1 MYDNIF
7 ISVICPVYNEQAYI
21 ESFLDSIIAQDF
33 PQNNTEVFIIDGG
46 SNDSTVKIIKKY
58 IFKYKFIKYLNNID
72 RFQVYAMN
80 IGIKASKGDYIIRLD
95 AHSVYPKDYFSSL
108 IKTAVNLSADN
119 VGGICETLPAND
131 TLIPKSI
138 SLAMSHPFGVG
149 NSMFRIGSKDIIQ
162 TDTVPFGCYKSSVFD
177 LIGYFD
183 TDLKR
188 NEDDE
193 FNARL
198 INNGGKIFLNPDIVV
213 KYFGRDSILKT
224 SMMFYQYGFFKPLV
238 NIKTKSITTVR
249 QIIPLL
255 FVLFLT
261 IGSIFSFFNASIF
274 IIYTLSI
281 LIYFFLSFIISFFLA
296 FKNKKF
302 MLFLLLPITFL
313 VIHLSYGWGY
323 LLGLVSFNL
332 LKKNTYYASVT
343 R

>member
-1 MYDNIF
+1 MDPDIF
-7 ISVICPVYNEQAYI
+7 ISVICPVYNEEAYI

-33 PQNNTEVFIIDGG
+33 PQNNMEVFIIDGE
-46 SNDSTVKIIKKY
+46 SNDSTVNIIKKY
-58 IFKYKFIKYLNNID
+58 IFKYKFIKYLNNTD

-80 IGIKASKGDYIIRLD
+80 IGIKASNGNYIIRLD

-108 IKTAVNLSADN
+108 IKTAVNLNADN

-131 TLIPKSI
+131 TLISKSI
-138 SLAMSHPFGVG
+138 SLVMSNSFGVG

-213 KYFGRDSILKT
+213 KYFGRESISKM

-255 FVLFLT
+255 FVCFLI
-261 IGSIFSFFNASIF
+261 IGSIFSFFTASIF
-274 IIYTLSI
+274 ILYIIPI
-281 LIYFFLSFIISFFLA
+281 LIYFFLAFIISFFLA
-296 FKNKKF
+296 YKNKRF
-302 MLFLLLPITFL
+302 VLFLLLPITFL
-313 VIHLSYGWGY
+313 VVHVSYGWGY

-332 LKKNTYYASVT
+332 LKKNTNHASVT